1 MDQEDYETIM
11 ITIDF
16 TLLFSAALR
25 NLLGSWV
32 LGYEVA
38 NYVANYPIELRSS
51 NRSSQLREI
60 NEF

>member
-25 NLLGSWV
+25 TLLGSWV

-38 NYVANYPIELRSS
+38 NYIRIRQSNCDLRIVAPNLER
-51 NRSSQLREI
+51 
-60 NEF
+60 